1 MNTNKEKENDKFD
14 RKVILIS
21 LFILFPLLTIAIL
34 LLPSVDIAFGLWLGF
49 SLIVLGCLSFKH
61 SIMPGDYFIYHWR
74 GKTAR
79 FWAILNI
86 LLGIVIIS
94 GVLYFNYFANK

>member
-1 MNTNKEKENDKFD
+1 MNTNKEKENDKFN
-14 RKVILIS
+14 RKVILVS
-21 LFILFPLLTIAIL
+21 LFILFPLLAIAIL
-34 LLPSVDIAFGLWLGF
+34 LFPSIDIAFGLWLGF
-49 SLIVLGCLSFKH
+49 SIIVFACLSFKY
-61 SIMPGDYFIYHWR
+61 SIIPSDYFVYHWR

-86 LLGIVIIS
+86 ILGIIIIS